1 MTNLHDLP
9 AQNLRF
15 YASASYPC
23 SYLADKTARS
33 LVATPSHLVDSQT
46 YSRMVQNGFRR
57 SGLYTYRP
65 FCDHC
70 DACVP
75 VRIEVDHFTPTRS
88 QQRAHKRLQ
97 MLGVNLEHPKFNPEH
112 YALYLKYQQIR
123 HPGGGMDQD
132 DTSQYQ
138 QFLMH
143 SHVNSQLVIFQEEDA
158 TTAQPQLKMVTLMDK
173 VEDGLSAVYTFF
185 DAKDKTGLGTCSI
198 LWMIDRAKQLGL
210 PYVYL
215 GYWIAQSPKM
225 QYKAKFQPQQR
236 WTQGQWSR

>member
-33 LVATPSHLVDSQT
+33 LVATPSHLVNSQT

-88 QQRAHKRLQ
+88 QRRAMKQLQRFQIH
-97 MLGVNLEHPKFNPEH
+97 LEHPQFDPAH
-112 YALYLKYQQIR
+112 YALYLGYQQTR
-123 HPGGGMDQD
+123 HSGGGMDQD
-132 DTSQYQ
+132 DASQYQ

-143 SHVNSQLVIFQEEDA
+143 SHVNSQLVVFQEEDA
-158 TTAQPQLKMVTLMDK
+158 SSAQPSLKMVTLMDI

-185 DAKDKTGLGTCSI
+185 DAQDTSGLGTCSI
-198 LWMIDRAKQLGL
+198 LWMIEHARQRGL

-236 WTQGQWSR
+236 WTQGQWRR